1 MVLSCEMN
9 NGHSA
14 KATIPTTARTLVNPT
29 LTEVATL
36 APLFAV
42 LEGAVELEVP
52 VVEEL
57 VDEFEAV
64 ARARVLNA
72 SKLLG
77 PDSTALMEKTIPCE
91 Q

>member
-1 MVLSCEMN
+1 MN
-9 NGHSA
+9 NDHSA

-42 LEGAVELEVP
+42 LEGAVEEVP

-64 ARARVLNA
+64 ASARVVNA

-77 PDSTALMEKTIPCE
+77 PDSTALMAKTIPCE